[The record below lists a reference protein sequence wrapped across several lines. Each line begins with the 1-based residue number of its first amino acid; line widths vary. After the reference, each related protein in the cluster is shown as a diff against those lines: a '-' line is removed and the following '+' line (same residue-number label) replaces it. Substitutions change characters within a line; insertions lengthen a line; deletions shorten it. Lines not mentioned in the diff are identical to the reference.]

1 MKSIGG
7 YFELECGQSPLY
19 YKDGIYLNLCRSA
32 LRYFI
37 RALGIKKMHIP
48 YYTCPVVETAIL
60 KEGCEVSKY
69 TLTKDLLPET
79 DIPTNDFI
87 LYNNYFG
94 VLGKNVEALSSLYPN
109 LIVDNAQAF
118 FSSPRVRASIYS
130 PRKFFGLPDGGILRG
145 KDIPGIRL
153 DKGISIDTISHLIK
167 RIELGAENG
176 YADFV
181 KNDSV
186 LDEYVPEMMSN
197 LTRDLMGNIDYEN
210 VKEKR
215 LKNFEY
221 LRSHLDTNFPI
232 SLSKDDVPLVFP
244 LYLEHGEKVRE
255 LLIDKHIYCAK
266 YWPNVENEVLKSGI
280 EYSLIKNIIA
290 IPIDQRYDISDMDYI
305 LGALKSA

>member
-7 YFELECGQSPLY
+7 YFELECGQTPLY

-37 RALGIKKMHIP
+37 RALGIKKIHIP
-48 YYTCPVVETAIL
+48 YFTCPVVEAAIL

-94 VLGKNVEALSSLYPN
+94 VLGENVEALSGLYPN

-118 FSSPRVRASIYS
+118 FSSPRARASIYS
-130 PRKFFGLPDGGILRG
+130 PRKFFGLPDGGVLRG
-145 KDIPGIRL
+145 KDIPIIRL

-167 RIELGAENG
+167 RIELGAEKG

-186 LDEYVPEMMSN
+186 LDVYDLEMMSN
-197 LTRDLMGNIDYEN
+197 LTRALMGNIDYEN
-210 VKEKR
+210 AKEKR

-221 LRSHLDTNFPI
+221 LRSHLDTDFPI
-232 SLSKDDVPLVFP
+232 SLSKDDVPLIFP
-244 LYLEHGEKVRE
+244 LYLEHGEEVRKR
-255 LLIDKHIYCAK
+255 LIDKHIYCAK
-266 YWPNVENEVLKSGI
+266 YWPNVENEVSKSSI

-290 IPIDQRYDISDMDYI
+290 IPIDQRYDIPDMDYI
-305 LGALKSA
+305 LDSLKSA